1 MTVPAL
7 GVVDVSRYEMKDKAS
22 SYSTGVMDRFRQWWM
37 LDRRGIKHGPG
48 CMVKRHVDIRLT
60 DNAILE
66 LGERVIIDDFALIQ
80 LTKPSPHLTIGSHV
94 VIGRHNVIAV
104 KGRTS
109 IGSHTLL
116 GPYCQINDQSHGM
129 SRDDLIKNQKAII
142 KPVTI
147 GSDCWLGAGTRV
159 LPGVTIGDGA
169 ILGTGSVVTHDV
181 PPYQVWAGVPARYI
195 RDRT

>member
-1 MTVPAL
+1 VPAS
-7 GVVDVSRYEMKDKAS
+7 GVADVTRYEMKDKAS

-80 LTKPSPHLTIGSHV
+80 LTKPAPHLTIGSHS

-109 IGSHTLL
+109 IGEYTLL

-129 SRDDLIKNQKAII
+129 SRDELIKNQKAII